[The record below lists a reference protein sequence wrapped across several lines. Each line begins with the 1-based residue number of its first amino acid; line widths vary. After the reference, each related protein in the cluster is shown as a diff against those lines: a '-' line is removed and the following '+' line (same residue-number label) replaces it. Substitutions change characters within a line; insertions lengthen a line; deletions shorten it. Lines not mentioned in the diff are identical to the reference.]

1 MATKKR
7 PTKKVNKKI
16 ITPKK
21 DVKDSANKIAK
32 DLSSQLKLSESYI
45 SLILG
50 AIVVLGIS
58 VVFFLFVNGS
68 GLNQASNEIKNPN
81 LPQVSAPVN
90 ENTYTLQDG
99 EGLWDVAVKFYGD
112 GFKWI
117 DIAKANGL
125 ENNPENVAPGMKLII
140 PKLQ

>member
-7 PTKKVNKKI
+7 PTKKVNKKAA
-16 ITPKK
+16 TPKK
-21 DVKDSANKIAK
+21 DVKVSANKIAK
-32 DLSSQLKLSESYI
+32 DISTQLKLSESYI
-45 SLILG
+45 SLVLG

-68 GLNQASNEIKNPN
+68 GLNSASNEIKNPN
-81 LPQVSAPVN
+81 LPEISATVN
-90 ENTYTLQDG
+90 QNSYTLQEG

>member
-21 DVKDSANKIAK
+21 DVKVSANKIAK